1 MVLEHWDDADHGA
14 EALSQ
19 EAFTR
24 GSFDNITGDSTPPHP
39 NQFLFF
45 LAFFLQAYLQM
56 LHVHV

>member
-24 GSFDNITGDSTPPHP
+24 GSFDNITGHP
-39 NQFLFF
+39 NFPRMYQFWLFF
-45 LAFFLQAYLQM
+45 QPALGFK
-56 LHVHV
+56 V

>member
-24 GSFDNITGDSTPPHP
+24 GSFDNITGHP
-39 NQFLFF
+39 NLPICNNFGCFSS
-45 LAFFLQAYLQM
+45 
-56 LHVHV
+56 LH